1 MKLADAARLRRLL
14 SLIPYVLKHQGATF
28 DELCEVF
35 EVSRSQLV
43 DDLNLI
49 FLCGQPD
56 YSPAD
61 LIDVFIDEDRVFIGM
76 ADYFARPLRFTPAEL
91 SGLYLACS
99 ALARLAGAP
108 VSPGLSSVME
118 KIRDAL
124 GMGELPPD
132 EVERSLELA
141 SHAAEGE
148 ILSELTRACEER
160 LAVDME
166 YYSYGRDELT
176 RRRVN
181 PLSLEF
187 GMGHWYLRAW
197 DEPSGEVRVFRV
209 DRVKELTVSG
219 ERFQPPDE
227 EVFEGPYGAVGG
239 GEITV
244 RLRFA
249 PALAGWAREQPI
261 FSSVEE
267 EGAFLVCT
275 LKTDK
280 LSWLERELLSC
291 GAGVEVLE
299 PRELREGLRRRVER
313 ILSLYAEKKK
323 RGGT

>member
-1 MKLADAARLRRLL
+1 MADAARLRRLL
-14 SLIPYVLKHQGATF
+14 SLIPYVLKHQGATY

-35 EVSRSQLV
+35 GVSRKQLV

-61 LIDVFIDEDRVFIGM
+61 LIDVVMDEDRVYIGM
-76 ADYFARPLRFTPAEL
+76 ADYFARPLRFTPSEL

-99 ALARLAGAP
+99 ALARLVGAP
-108 VSPGLSSVME
+108 ASPGLSSVME
-118 KIRDAL
+118 KIRGAL
-124 GMGELPPD
+124 GMGELAPE
-132 EVERSLELA
+132 EVEQSLELA

-148 ILSELTRACEER
+148 ILSGLARACEER
-160 LAVDME
+160 LVVDME

-187 GMGHWYLRAW
+187 GMGHWYLCAW

-209 DRVKELTVSG
+209 DRIKELTVTG
-219 ERFQPPDE
+219 ETFQPPE
-227 EVFEGPYGAVGG
+227 KEVYAGPYGTVEEGD
-239 GEITV
+239 ITV

-249 PALAGWAREQPI
+249 PELAGWAREQPI
-261 FSSVEE
+261 FSEVEE
-267 EGAFLVCT
+267 EGPCLVCS

-280 LSWLERELLSC
+280 LSWLERELLSW

-299 PRELREGLRRRVER
+299 PRELRDGIRRRVEK
-313 ILSLYAEKKK
+313 ILSLYTEKDVES
-323 RGGT
+323 GA

>member
-1 MKLADAARLRRLL
+1 MADAARLRRLL

-35 EVSRSQLV
+35 GVSRAQLV

-61 LIDVFIDEDRVFIGM
+61 LIDVVIDGDRVYIGM
-76 ADYFARPLRFTPAEL
+76 ADYFSRPLRFTPAEL

-108 VSPGLSSVME
+108 ASPGLSSVME
-118 KIRDAL
+118 KIRVAL
-124 GMGELPPD
+124 GMEELSPE
-132 EVERSLELA
+132 EVEQSLELA

-148 ILSELTRACEER
+148 ILSSLARACEES
-160 LAVDME
+160 LVVDME

-176 RRRVN
+176 RRRVS

-197 DEPSGEVRVFRV
+197 DEPSGEARVFRV
-209 DRVKELTVSG
+209 DRIKELTFSG
-219 ERFQPPDE
+219 ETFRPPEKE
-227 EVFEGPYGAVGG
+227 EESGGPYGAVKEGG
-239 GEITV
+239 ITV

-261 FSSVEE
+261 FDGVEE
-267 EGAFLVCT
+267 EGPFLVCS

-280 LSWLERELLSC
+280 LSWLERELLSW
-291 GAGVEVLE
+291 GPGVEVLE

-313 ILSLYAEKKK
+313 ILSLYTGKDGK
-323 RGGT
+323 GGA

>member
-1 MKLADAARLRRLL
+1 MADAARLRRLL

-35 EVSRSQLV
+35 GVSRAQLV

-61 LIDVFIDEDRVFIGM
+61 LIDVVIDEDRVYIGM

-108 VSPGLSSVME
+108 ASPGLSSVME
-118 KIRDAL
+118 KIRGAL
-124 GMGELPPD
+124 GMEELSPE
-132 EVERSLELA
+132 EVEQSLELA

-148 ILSELTRACEER
+148 ILSSLARACEER
-160 LAVDME
+160 LVVDME

-197 DEPSGEVRVFRV
+197 DEPSGEARVFRV
-209 DRVKELTVSG
+209 DRIKELTFSG
-219 ERFQPPDE
+219 ERFRPPEKE
-227 EVFEGPYGAVGG
+227 EESGEPYGAVEEGG
-239 GEITV
+239 ITV

-261 FSSVEE
+261 FSEVEE
-267 EGAFLVCT
+267 EGPFLVCS

-280 LSWLERELLSC
+280 LSWLERELLSW
-291 GAGVEVLE
+291 GPGVEVLE

-313 ILSLYAEKKK
+313 ILSLYTEKD
-323 RGGT
+323 G

>member
-1 MKLADAARLRRLL
+1 LADAARLRRLL

>member
-1 MKLADAARLRRLL
+1 MADAVRLRRLL

-76 ADYFARPLRFTPAEL
+76 ADYFARPLRFTPTEL

-99 ALARLAGAP
+99 ALAKLVGTPA
-108 VSPGLSSVME
+108 SPALHSVME

-124 GMGELPPD
+124 GMGELSPD

-148 ILSELTRACEER
+148 ILSGLTRACEDH

-197 DEPSGEVRVFRV
+197 DEQSGEARVFRV
-209 DRVKELTVSG
+209 DRIKELTVTG
-219 ERFQPPDE
+219 ETFQPPE
-227 EVFEGPYGAVGG
+227 EEEEAYEGPYGTVEG

-249 PALAGWAREQPI
+249 PALAGWACEQPI
-261 FSSVEE
+261 FSGVEE

-299 PRELREGLRRRVER
+299 PPELREGLRRRVER
-313 ILSLYAEKKK
+313 TLSFYVEKEKG
-323 RGGT
+323 RGT

>member
-1 MKLADAARLRRLL
+1 MADAARLRRLL